1 MGNIIELVFYE
12 WDFILLNLV
21 LINMLW
27 GCILEVVGLINEM

>member
-12 WDFILLNLV
+12 WDFILV

>member
-21 LINMLW
+21 LIIMLW
-27 GCILEVVGLINEM
+27 GYILEVVGLINEM